1 MIHLSNRNF
10 PSVCVQYIIDI
21 AVLIFLS
28 GIPTHVYQFGASV
41 LAAMP
46 AIVFAQVSALL
57 TVVPVFGKV
66 KKDVIDSSASAAME
80 LMTSNKILPSAPG
93 NSNSLN
99 ITSYIERRFRST
111 SLNILLA
118 VLIFALWFL
127 LSVRS
132 TEYLKN
138 NGSLFFGRK

>member
-10 PSVCVQYIIDI
+10 PSVQCVQYIIDI
-21 AVLIFLS
+21 IVVLIFLS

-80 LMTSNKILPSAPG
+80 LMTSNKIPSAPG

-132 TEYLKN
+132 TEYT
-138 NGSLFFGRK
+138 